1 MSWASQNFSF
11 TGGNLL
17 VSLCLLFFKHY
28 SKTPE
33 SASISGAFFL
43 AGLAFNF
50 FSIFWSVKFKGG
62 GKVKCKKCERHVEI
76 KLDDSLGLDLLHGSY
91 NFGLFIFAYG
101 LLYLAL
107 ALMTFFSRH
116 SEKFATVL
124 HTDIAVTVVLG
135 ILHFFVGIREKNKKV
150 YCPYCNEEL
159 NLKFSGRKWINK

>member
-1 MSWASQNFSF
+1 MSWAGENFSF
-11 TGGNLL
+11 AGGNLL
-17 VSLCLLFFKHY
+17 ASLYLLYLKHY

-33 SASISGAFFL
+33 SASLGGAFFL

-62 GKVKCKKCERHVEI
+62 DKIKCKKCKRELEI
-76 KLDDSLGLDLLHGSY
+76 KLDGSLGLDLLHGTY
-91 NFGLFIFAYG
+91 NFGLFTFVYG

-124 HTDIAVTVVLG
+124 HTDIVVTVALG
-135 ILHFFVGIREKNKKV
+135 ILHFLVGIRERNKKV